1 MANADRPSG
10 FSPVK
15 MITGAPYN
23 GQANLYAILA
33 ADTNGY
39 AIGDPVTSA
48 SGGASATGVP
58 AVTIGVAGAAW
69 RGVIVGLF
77 DTAGVHSYK
86 PGVTLVG
93 NPNSIVRPAAAQTG
107 DWFALVVDDPNVV
120 FEVQEVSGGTAL
132 TAADVGLNANGVAGT
147 NNGYISGWELDNA
160 TEATTATLNCK
171 ILGLS
176 PRSDNEIGEHAKWLV
191 IINNHQLKGGTGT
204 AGV

>member
-1 MANADRPSG
+1 MANADRPMG

-39 AIGDPVTSA
+39 AIGDPVTSDV
-48 SGGASATGVP
+48 GGGSAEGLP

-69 RGVIVGLF
+69 RGVIVGIF
-77 DTAGVHSYK
+77 DTK
-86 PGVTLVG
+86 PGIAKID
-93 NPNSIVRPAAAQTG
+93 NPNSTVRPAAAQTK
-107 DWFALVVDDPNVV
+107 DWYALVVDDPNVV
-120 FEVQEVSGGTAL
+120 FEVQEVNSGTPL
-132 TAADVGLNANGVAGT
+132 TAADIGLNANGVAGT
-147 NNGYISGWELDNA
+147 NNGYVSGWTLNNA

-171 ILGLS
+171 IMGLVQ
-176 PRSDNEIGEHAKWLV
+176 RADNAIGAAAKWLV
-191 IINNHQLKGGTGT
+191 TINNHQLKGGTGT

>member
-1 MANADRPSG
+1 MANADRPMG

-39 AIGDPVTSA
+39 AIGDPVTSDA
-48 SGGASATGVP
+48 GGGSAEGLP

-69 RGVIVGLF
+69 RGVIVGIF
-77 DTAGVHSYK
+77 DTK
-86 PGVTLVG
+86 PGIAKID
-93 NPNSIVRPAAAQTG
+93 NPNSTVRPAAAQTK
-107 DWFALVVDDPNVV
+107 DWYALVVDDPNVV
-120 FEVQEVSGGTAL
+120 FEVQEVNSGTPL
-132 TAADVGLNANGVAGT
+132 TAADIGLNANGVAGT
-147 NNGYISGWELDNA
+147 NNGYVSGWTLNNA

-171 ILGLS
+171 IMGLVQ
-176 PRSDNEIGEHAKWLV
+176 RADNAIGAAAKWLV
-191 IINNHQLKGGTGT
+191 TINNHQLKGGTGT